1 MQCRMDKKNLLAPQN
16 LIGEAIISL
25 HVAYTCTARAQSFKT
40 EDFFINR
47 HLFLRN
53 SRYSMLST
61 GCKLRSFRME
71 IKEFF

>member
-40 EDFFINR
+40 EDFFYKSAFVFAEFKIQ
-47 HLFLRN
+47 
-53 SRYSMLST
+53 YVVDGVQT
-61 GCKLRSFRME
+61 QKLQNGN
-71 IKEFF
+71 